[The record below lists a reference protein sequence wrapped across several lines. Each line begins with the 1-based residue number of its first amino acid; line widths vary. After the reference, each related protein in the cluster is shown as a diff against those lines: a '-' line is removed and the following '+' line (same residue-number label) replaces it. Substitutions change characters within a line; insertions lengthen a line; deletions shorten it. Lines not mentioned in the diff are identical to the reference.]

1 MPVNPYKKY
10 QEQSIMTMTQEEL
23 LNILFE
29 TCVKRMNS
37 AVIYIEEKNYA
48 LASENIQKARNIL
61 RYLDETL
68 DMSYEI
74 SANLSSLY
82 DFFIYQL
89 TNANVKK
96 NAEMIKEIIP
106 MVDELG
112 KTFKEAE
119 KSLRKKGA

>member
-23 LNILFE
+23 LNVLFE

-96 NAEMIKEIIP
+96 DAGMIKEIIP

>member
-23 LNILFE
+23 LNVLFE

-82 DFFIYQL
+82 DFFIYKL

-96 NAEMIKEIIP
+96 DAEMIKEIIP

>member
-23 LNILFE
+23 LNVLFE

-96 NAEMIKEIIP
+96 DAEMIKEIIP